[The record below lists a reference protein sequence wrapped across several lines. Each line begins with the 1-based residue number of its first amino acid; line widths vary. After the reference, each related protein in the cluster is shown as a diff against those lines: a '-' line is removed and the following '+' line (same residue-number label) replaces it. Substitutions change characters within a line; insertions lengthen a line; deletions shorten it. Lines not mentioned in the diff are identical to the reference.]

1 MPQRNPDFPRMVPMT
16 IEYALALRGAPR
28 PAPTNCELA
37 LLSHAV
43 LSDVN
48 PDEAQPLA
56 VPQPVCS
63 LLVPNIDLT
72 SMAAED
78 FAQVNL
84 GAPSQGEIIERI
96 CEGLAKLREAI

>member
-1 MPQRNPDFPRMVPMT
+1 M
-16 IEYALALRGAPR
+16 
-28 PAPTNCELA
+28 
-37 LLSHAV
+37 
-43 LSDVN
+43 
-48 PDEAQPLA
+48 
-56 VPQPVCS
+56 CS